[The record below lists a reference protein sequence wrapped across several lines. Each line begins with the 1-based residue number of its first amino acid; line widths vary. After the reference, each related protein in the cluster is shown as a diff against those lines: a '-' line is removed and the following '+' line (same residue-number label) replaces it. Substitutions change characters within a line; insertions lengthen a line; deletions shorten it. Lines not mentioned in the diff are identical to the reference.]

1 MNNPSVVQR
10 TQLFLTQ
17 VGINHNQTL
26 LQEQIIQFFN
36 QLPVDSYILF
46 KSAAFYFINNNQ
58 TTRTVSVSSTFS
70 DNYYLRFDG
79 KRITRIE
86 PNYYLGVGSDYLAP
100 NLTADTNILGSN
112 SEFISNNNNNNNNN
126 NNGNNNG

>member
-1 MNNPSVVQR
+1 MNNPNLAQR

-17 VGINHNQTL
+17 IGISHNQTL
-26 LQEQIIQFFN
+26 LQEHILQFFN
-36 QLPVDSYILF
+36 QLPSDTYILF
-46 KSAAFYFINNNQ
+46 KNAALYFINNNQ

-86 PNYYLGVGSDYLAP
+86 PNYYLGAGSDYLAP
-100 NLTADTNILGSN
+100 NLTADTNILGYN
-112 SEFISNNNNNNNNN
+112 SDFSSDNNNNNNN